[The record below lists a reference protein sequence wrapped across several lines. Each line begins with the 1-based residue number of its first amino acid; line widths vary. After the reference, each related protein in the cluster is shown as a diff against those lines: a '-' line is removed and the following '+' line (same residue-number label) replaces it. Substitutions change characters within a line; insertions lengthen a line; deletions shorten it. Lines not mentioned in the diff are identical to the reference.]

1 MSRFS
6 RQWTIDL
13 TISSEDFRDSFHQ
26 VVRKDGAWILEKPF
40 VLADNYYKDF
50 FGAIQQQSFR
60 IWKRT
65 GLLDFKGVP
74 ELYGKII
81 DNGNSI
87 QLELRM
93 INNFRFNY
101 FSMIFLDIIIGF
113 FLFLLF
119 NGITGIGSVV
129 TGTSETV
136 YLIITGLAMCG
147 VAHYIQ
153 LKLIDKYLVN
163 LENLY
168 NKVLLTM
175 EVIAKTNQTA
185 VNKIFPKTG
194 QINQQ

>member
-13 TISSEDFRDSFHQ
+13 NISTHDFRDSFHQ
-26 VVRKDGAWILEKPF
+26 VVRKDEAWVLEKPF
-40 VLADNYYKDF
+40 VLANNYYKDF

-60 IWKRT
+60 IWKRP
-65 GLLDFKGVP
+65 GILDFKGVT

-81 DNGNSI
+81 DKGNST

-101 FSMIFLDIIIGF
+101 FSIIFLDIIIGF

-119 NGITGIGSVV
+119 NGITRIGSMV
-129 TGTSETV
+129 TGAYETAYFIV
-136 YLIITGLAMCG
+136 AGLSMCG

-153 LKLIDKYLVN
+153 LKLIDKYLDN

-168 NKVLLTM
+168 NQALLTM
-175 EVIAKTNQTA
+175 EEMVKTQSYS
-185 VNKIFPKTG
+185 G
-194 QINQQ
+194 